1 MKREKKAW
9 RIILIFFAV
18 MLFFTVLSR
27 AADSVTIP
35 KVKVETSKSGTLNF
49 TLEGEGSIAAEK
61 EELIFLPEEYKPVS
75 LAEVGTEVKEGDV
88 LAVFDTEALKEKK
101 ETCEAELK
109 KLELSL
115 EQETLSGEPA
125 AQTPEMD
132 AAQRTVAQINEELDA
147 VSGELERRNAD
158 YREKSESQDL
168 SEEKKQELEAGIQ
181 ECEGKKE
188 ALEQSLREAQ
198 NALETARMNDA
209 NTETNNQR
217 QQRLAQLAEQS
228 IQIDIEQKKKEI
240 EKLEKSI
247 RDGGKVFS
255 TVGGTI
261 TEVTAA
267 VGVTTSGQEYFK
279 IGSGNGE
286 LAARMD
292 KETAAG
298 LKEKDQIRVTLLD
311 GKDEVKGTIT
321 SIQDASNIRE
331 EQENREGQEN
341 REEQGALV
349 EIRAKLKEN
358 RFGIGDRVSFQVAR
372 ESKEYDTLIPLH
384 ALREDS
390 EGNYVLIMEEENSI
404 LGKEMTASRVPV
416 KILEK
421 NESSAAVESAL
432 MKDNEIIVS
441 SNKTIK
447 AGDRV
452 RKE

>member
-9 RIILIFFAV
+9 RLILIFFAV

-35 KVKVETSKSGTLNF
+35 KVRVETSKSGTLHF

-61 EELIFLPEEYKPVS
+61 EELVFLPEEYKPVS

-115 EQETLSGEPA
+115 EQETLNGEPA

-132 AAQRTVAQINEELDA
+132 GAQRTVTQINEELNT
-147 VSGELERRNAD
+147 VSGELERRNAE
-158 YREKSESQDL
+158 YREQSESQDL

-181 ECEGKKE
+181 ECEEKKE

-198 NALETARMNDA
+198 NVLETARMNDA

-217 QQRLAQLAEQS
+217 QQRLAQLSKQS

-255 TVGGTI
+255 SVGGTI
-261 TEVTAA
+261 TEVTAT
-267 VGVTTSGQEYFK
+267 VGVMTSGQEYFK

-286 LAARMD
+286 LTARID

-311 GKDEVKGTIT
+311 GKEEVKGSIT
-321 SIQDASNIRE
+321 SIQDVSNVRE
-331 EQENREGQEN
+331 EQESQEG
-341 REEQGALV
+341 QGALV

-358 RFGIGDRVSFQVAR
+358 GFGIGDRVSFQVAR
-372 ESKEYDTLIPLH
+372 ESKEYDTIIPLQ

-390 EGNYVLIMEEENSI
+390 EGHYVLIMEEKNSI

-421 NESSAAVESAL
+421 DESGAAVESAL
-432 MKDNEIIVS
+432 MKENEIIVS

>member
-9 RIILIFFAV
+9 RLILIFFAV

-35 KVKVETSKSGTLNF
+35 KVKVETAKSGTLSF
-49 TLEGEGSIAAEK
+49 ALEGEGSIVAEK
-61 EELIFLPEEYKPVS
+61 EELVFLPEEYKPVS
-75 LAEVGTEVKEGDV
+75 LAEVGAEVKEGDV
-88 LAVFDTEALKEKK
+88 LAVWDMEALKKKK
-101 ETCEAELK
+101 EACEAELK

-115 EQETLSGEPA
+115 EQETLNGEPA
-125 AQTPEMD
+125 AWTREMD
-132 AAQRTVAQINEELDA
+132 GAERTVAQINEELNV
-147 VSGELERRNAD
+147 VSGELEKRRAD

-168 SEEKKQELEAGIQ
+168 SEEEKQELEAGIQ
-181 ECEGKKE
+181 EYEGKKE
-188 ALEQSLREAQ
+188 VLEESLREAQ

-217 QQRLAQLAEQS
+217 QQRLAELAKQS
-228 IQIDIEQKKKEI
+228 IQIDMEQKKKEI
-240 EKLEKSI
+240 EKLEEFI
-247 RDGGKVFS
+247 RSDGKMYS
-255 TVGGTI
+255 SLSGTI

-286 LAARMD
+286 LTARID

-298 LKEKDQIRVTLLD
+298 LKEKDQIRVTSMNE
-311 GKDEVKGTIT
+311 KEEVQGVIT
-321 SIQDASNIRE
+321 SIQDVSNIQK
-331 EQENREGQEN
+331 EQDSQEGQE
-341 REEQGALV
+341 ASV

-358 RFGIGDRVSFQVAR
+358 GLAIGNRVNFKVVR
-372 ESKEYDTLIPLH
+372 ESKEYGTLIPLN

-390 EGNYVLIMEEENSI
+390 EGKYVLILEEENSI
-404 LGKEMTASRVPV
+404 LGKEMTASRVAV

-421 NESSAAVESAL
+421 DEADAAVESAL
-432 MKDNEIIVS
+432 MKEDEMIVS